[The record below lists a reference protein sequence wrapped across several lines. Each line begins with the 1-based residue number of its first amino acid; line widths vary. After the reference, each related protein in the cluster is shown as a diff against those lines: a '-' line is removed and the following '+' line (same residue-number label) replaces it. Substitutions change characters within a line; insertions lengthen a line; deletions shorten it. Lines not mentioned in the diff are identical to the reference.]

1 MTRIVVTGGTGMLGS
16 ALIAPLTEAG
26 YAVRVMSRHGPKA
39 TLPPQVEWAQADLA
53 TGSGVSAAVAGAQ
66 IILHAATLP
75 APGGAV
81 DVAGTQRLLEAARAA
96 DVAHCF
102 YISIVGIERN
112 PFFYYRN
119 KLKAEELVRQSGVPW
134 TILRATQFHPFI
146 DRILRGAIHGPVS
159 LLPTD
164 FQFQPIDLR
173 EVVGRIVTSLPA
185 GPAGRLE
192 DIGGPEVLTLGHMA
206 RVWLKARGLHSL
218 VLPLPAPGKAA
229 SAFRRGLVTCP
240 DHAYG
245 AITWQAWAQETYGA
259 ATVAAPIG

>member
-1 MTRIVVTGGTGMLGS
+1 
-16 ALIAPLTEAG
+16 
-26 YAVRVMSRHGPKA
+26 MSRHGPKA
-39 TLPPQVEWAQADLA
+39 NLPPQVEWAQADLA
-53 TGSGVSAAVAGAQ
+53 TGSGVREAVAGAQ

-75 APGGAV
+75 TPGGNV

-146 DRILRGAIHGPVS
+146 DRILRGAIHGPLA

-173 EVVGRIVTSLPA
+173 EVVGRIVTSLAA
-185 GPAGRLE
+185 GPAGGWRILA
-192 DIGGPEVLTLGHMA
+192 G
-206 RVWLKARGLHSL
+206 
-218 VLPLPAPGKAA
+218 
-229 SAFRRGLVTCP
+229 RRC
-240 DHAYG
+240 
-245 AITWQAWAQETYGA
+245 
-259 ATVAAPIG
+259 